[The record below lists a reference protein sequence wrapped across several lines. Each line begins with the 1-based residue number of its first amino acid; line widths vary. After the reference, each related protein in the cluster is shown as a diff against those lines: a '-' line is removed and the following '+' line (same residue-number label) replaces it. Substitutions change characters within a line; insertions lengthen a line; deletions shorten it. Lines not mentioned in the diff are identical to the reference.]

1 MDPMT
6 LAIIMAGLGGL
17 SSIYGATRKVP
28 ELESD
33 YWKKWYDPARI
44 EATMGPLRSVLTSR
58 EQEAQRELAEQWGSG
73 GLVSSAGARAGR
85 QAISR
90 KTERLLTEA
99 LASTRMGEMERAS
112 GLGLSQFQRD
122 LQKAMSER
130 AAYSQLASILMSP
143 AAMGLGQKLGYG
155 KPIPPTPPNW
165 ATLPEIHWATLPEIP
180 KTDIYQNMLDILR
193 QELGR

>member
-44 EATMGPLRSVLTSR
+44 EATMGPLRSALTSR
-58 EQEAQRELAEQWGSG
+58 EQEAQRGLAEQWG
-73 GLVSSAGARAGR
+73 GLAYSPGARAGR

-90 KTERLLTEA
+90 ETERLLTEA

-130 AAYSQLASILMSP
+130 AAYSQLSSILMSP
-143 AAMGLGQKLGYG
+143 AAIGLGQRLGYG
-155 KPIPPTPPNW
+155 KPTPPTPNG
-165 ATLPEIHWATLPEIP
+165 ATLPEIP
-180 KTDIYQNMLDILR
+180 QTDILNILAPV
-193 QELGR
+193 LGRWI

>member
-1 MDPMT
+1 MDPLT
-6 LAIIMAGLGGL
+6 LSIIMAGLGGL

-33 YWKKWYDPARI
+33 YWKRWYDPARI

-58 EQEAQRELAEQWGSG
+58 EQEAQRGLAEQWGG
-73 GLVSSAGARAGR
+73 RGLVSSAGARAGR

-90 KTERLLTEA
+90 ETERLLTEA

-130 AAYSQLASILMSP
+130 AAYSQLGSILMGP
-143 AAMGLGQKLGYG
+143 AAMGLGQRLGYG
-155 KPIPPTPPNW
+155 TTSLPNW
-165 ATLPEIHWATLPEIP
+165 ATSPEIP
-180 KTDIYQNMLDILR
+180 QTDIYQNMLDILMGG
-193 QELGR
+193 LGR